1 MFCTDGSRE
10 HATGDPLLSEDGNHS
25 LSTSL
30 EGRPNSV
37 FRGNTIIVMQYGA
50 QDDGVFLGLEELDCI
65 QEVFPNIAAY
75 FIQDV
80 DPVRGLAEAPEL
92 LPDLHTQ

>member
-30 EGRPNSV
+30 EGHPNSV
-37 FRGNTIIVMQYGA
+37 FRGNTFIVMQYSA
-50 QDDGVFLGLEELDCI
+50 QDDGVSLGVEELDCI

-80 DPVRGLAEAPEL
+80 NAVRGSAEAPEL
-92 LPDLHTQ
+92 LPNLHTQ